1 MSLPERTTISLAV
14 NPLFEKADMR
24 SLRSIRG
31 DGISLVAVS
40 LLAVVESLLPNPTLH
55 DGPPNFR

>member
-1 MSLPERTTISLAV
+1 MKLPERTTISLAV
-14 NPLFEKADMR
+14 NPLFEKAVMR
-24 SLRSIRG
+24 LLRSIRG

-55 DGPPNFR
+55 VGPPN